1 MSQQVADITI
11 QDFAAWDARLTPI
24 ASVAAPTAADVSWVV
39 AARSSP
45 PMLPVMRGG
54 EIVLVSPAVIEIVAD
69 ELPRMSDELVRAGV
83 AAIGLPA
90 GGALPEFSAAV
101 PLVMFASDAT
111 VESTADELNR
121 SLADLRSLLY
131 RAGGEISDIITEQLR
146 GTPTPARLLDVVAQR
161 FGFEVLLT
169 DRSGH
174 QRHQVGGAVDM
185 RVAFSHDVVD
195 GSVLLLQPRDPRHRA
210 IARMAVERLATGIN
224 VMLDRAEADRPRGS
238 ARTALLN
245 RLLRDDRSLSTEERR
260 TAEGRLGL
268 PPNARYRVAVLAGA
282 RGSADFARHFSS
294 LGTATHAGDV
304 QAGQA
309 YIIEMAD
316 PGSSSSAVLKRLAG
330 DTAGRSVSVG
340 VSGEII
346 GPSDLPGAA
355 QQAID
360 ALERAKV
367 ARGTPVAVYD
377 DPLALGI
384 RGLLLRLRDD
394 PALQE
399 FVAAVLGDLPG
410 EDRRGVLAETLEVYV
425 ECGGAQSE
433 TAERLGIHR
442 NTLSYRLRKI
452 ADLTGS
458 DPGSPEGRLALHL
471 ALIARRLRTTD

>member
-11 QDFAAWDARLTPI
+11 QDFAAWDARLTLI
-24 ASVAAPTAADVSWVV
+24 DSVTAPSAADVSWVV

-54 EIVLVSPAVIEIVAD
+54 EIVLVSPAVIEVVAD

-101 PLVMFASDAT
+101 PLVMFTSDAT

-131 RAGGEISDIITEQLR
+131 RAGGEITDIITEQLR
-146 GTPTPARLLDVVAQR
+146 GTPTPARLLDLVAQR
-161 FGFEVLLT
+161 FGFDVLLV
-169 DRSGH
+169 DRSGQ
-174 QRHQVGGAVDM
+174 QRHQVGGAVDTQA
-185 RVAFSHDVVD
+185 AFSHDVVD
-195 GSVLLLQPRDPRHRA
+195 GSVLYLQLRDRRHRA

-238 ARTALLN
+238 ARMALLN
-245 RLLRDDRSLSTEERR
+245 RLLRDDRSLSADDRR
-260 TAEGRLGL
+260 AAQARLGL
-268 PPNARYRVAVLAGA
+268 MPEARYRVAVVAGA
-282 RGSADFARHFSS
+282 RGAGDFARNLSRI
-294 LGTATHAGDV
+294 GVTTHAGEV

-309 YIIEMAD
+309 YLVEMAE
-316 PGSSSSAVLKRLAG
+316 PRPSSSAVLKLLAG
-330 DTAGRSVSVG
+330 DNAVRSSVVG
-340 VSGEII
+340 LSGEIT
-346 GPSDLPGAA
+346 GPSDLPAAA
-355 QQAID
+355 QQASD

-367 ARGTPVAVYD
+367 ARGTQVAVYD
-377 DPLALGI
+377 DPLALGV

-399 FVAAVLGDLPG
+399 FVTAVLGDLPG
-410 EDRRGVLAETLEVYV
+410 EDRRGVLAATLEVYV